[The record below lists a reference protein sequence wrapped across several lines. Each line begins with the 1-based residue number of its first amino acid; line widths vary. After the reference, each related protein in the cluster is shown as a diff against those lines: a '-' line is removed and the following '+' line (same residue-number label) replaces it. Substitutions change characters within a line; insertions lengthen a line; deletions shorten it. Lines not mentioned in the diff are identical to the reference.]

1 MALAADGPPPVTER
15 GDALAL
21 RRSTD
26 ELLAM
31 FAAGDPET
39 PKVARQDHQ
48 IEVADGSTILARWY
62 TKAGSN
68 PGSAIVYYH
77 GGGLVAGTVDN
88 YDGLVTQY
96 VQATGVPFLSVEYRL
111 APEVTGS
118 TLVEDGHTA
127 LAWLVERAA
136 EFGVEPERIAVMG
149 DSGGGCIAAGV
160 ASTGWHQTPP
170 SPRLRGRTAIAP
182 SPRCNRGPGS
192 QSRQTLVG
200 SVWVGAG

>member
-127 LAWLVERAA
+127 GMAGRAGRRVRRRAGAHRRHGGQWWRLHRRRRGFDRMAPDAAVA
-136 EFGVEPERIAVMG
+136 E
-149 DSGGGCIAAGV
+149 
-160 ASTGWHQTPP
+160 ASWKD
-170 SPRLRGRTAIAP
+170 RYRAI
-182 SPRCNRGPGS
+182 
-192 QSRQTLVG
+192 TTV
-200 SVWVGAG
+200 